1 MLLLASESQDLW
13 QQLGWMTACKLTLTV
28 HVSVANITVTQY
40 LMKYVTNAH
49 NKIAKEKKNVI

>member
-1 MLLLASESQDLW
+1 
-13 QQLGWMTACKLTLTV
+13 MTACKLTLTV